1 MASRQH
7 RSRFMIGAGIAFLS
21 IATLFGSVATAT
33 AANASVA
40 SQHQGQMGQ
49 EQFAQ
54 RLSNLGPAPLKGK
67 VTSHSPTAAPYTGG
81 WITSFGPTQTNQT
94 LTDVSATIL
103 NGSVSASFS
112 TPSGVQT
119 LVFGVGGGEAHANT
133 DYTAGLDASISYVGP
148 AFGNQDTTTS
158 CSGNFYY
165 DAVSPTV
172 TGKIQA
178 LGVQFTAE
186 CYENTIYESQFT
198 GQLAVDLPNDGGNGY
213 YMFSS
218 SGYLYGFG
226 NNHYLTYMG
235 NLGDDFFLNAPIV
248 AMAVTPDG
256 GGYWMLGLDGGIFA
270 FGDAQFYGST
280 GSMSLNKPIV
290 GMAPT
295 SDGKGYWLVASDG
308 GIFSFGDAQFY
319 GSMGGSP
326 LNQAVVG
333 MAAGP
338 GGNGYWIVASD
349 GGIFSFG
356 SSQFYGSTGNIQ
368 LNQPIV
374 AMAAT
379 PDGKGYWF
387 VAFDGG
393 VFSFGDA
400 GFHGSA
406 ANLTLAEP
414 VIGMTSTPSGQGY
427 WLVASDGGLF
437 NYGDAPFLGSPVQ
450 GYFESIA
457 GMAVT

>member
-1 MASRQH
+1 MAAMRNS
-7 RSRFMIGAGIAFLS
+7 SRFMVGVGIAFMSVVALV
-21 IATLFGSVATAT
+21 GSVAMST
-33 AANASVA
+33 AAHASVPA
-40 SQHQGQMGQ
+40 TDRSQTGQ

-54 RLSNLGPAPLKGK
+54 RLSGLGSAPLRGR
-67 VTSHSPTAAPYTGG
+67 VTSHSPTAAPFTGG
-81 WITSFGPTQTNQT
+81 WITSYGATQTTQS
-94 LTDVSATIL
+94 LTNVSATIL

-112 TPSGVQT
+112 TPSGLQT
-119 LVFGVGGGEAHANT
+119 LVFGVGGGDAQPNT
-133 DYTAGLDASISYVGP
+133 DYTAGLDASISYVGS
-148 AFGNQDTTTS
+148 AFGSQDATTS
-158 CSGNFYY
+158 CAGNFYY

-172 TGKIQA
+172 TGKIQT
-178 LGVQFTAE
+178 LGVQFTAD
-186 CYENTIYESQFT
+186 CYSNTVYESQFN

-218 SGYLYGFG
+218 GGELYGFG

-235 NLGDDFFLNAPIV
+235 NLGDDFSLNAPIV

-280 GSMSLNKPIV
+280 GGMTLNKPIV

-295 SDGKGYWLVASDG
+295 KDGKGYWLVASDG

-319 GSMGGSP
+319 GSMGGTP
-326 LNQAVVG
+326 LNQPIVG
-333 MAAGP
+333 MAASP
-338 GGNGYWIVASD
+338 GGTGYWLVASD

-356 SSQFYGSTGNIQ
+356 DAQFYGSTGNIA

-406 ANLTLAEP
+406 ANLTLVEP
-414 VIGMTSTPSGQGY
+414 VIGITSTPSGQGY
-427 WLVASDGGLF
+427 WLVAADGGLF
-437 NYGDAPFLGSPVQ
+437 NYGDAQFFGSPAQ
-450 GYFESIA
+450 GYFQSIG